1 MIVSMSDYGGLTRM
15 DLDLSNEIFTACAL
29 DVACGDVQCACNNGD
44 CACQSNCGN
53 CSCCT

>member
-15 DLDLSNEIFTACAL
+15 DLDLASEIFTGCGA
-29 DVACGDVQCACNNGD
+29 DIACGDIQCACNNGD